1 LLIFGAGFLEGLA
14 DVGGEFFHMGDVE
27 EEAGFELEELF
38 EFDQEVVGGGI
49 FGAAGFDG
57 GEVGFAVAGAA
68 AGFVEG

>member
-1 LLIFGAGFLEGLA
+1 
-14 DVGGEFFHMGDVE
+14 VE
-27 EEAGFELEELF
+27 EEAGFKLEELF